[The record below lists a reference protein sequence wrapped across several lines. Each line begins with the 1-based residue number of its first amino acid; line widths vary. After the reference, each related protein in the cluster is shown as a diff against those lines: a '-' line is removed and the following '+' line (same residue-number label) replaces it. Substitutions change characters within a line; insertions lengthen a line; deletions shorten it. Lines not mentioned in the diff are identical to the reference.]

1 MTTRLLNL
9 PALPKWWQK
18 KFTIALIVLFSILLH
33 FWTVWQLP
41 IDFDEPVYLSAA
53 KEYGQFI
60 QNGDINGIVNN
71 PENREH
77 PALVK
82 LLYAI
87 PFVMF
92 PEEIHLDLY
101 VYLARTLSAL
111 MGVLTVWMVAR
122 VNPWSGLLLALH
134 SMTLKYSSQ
143 AYLEAVP
150 QFLALMAVLFMIRAV
165 QTKTSIKSFFYSAIF
180 LGGTAAAK
188 YPYLIIIVVLL
199 YLGIQSKFLR
209 VKDWIVYSG
218 IALVVFYILNPSVW
232 LNPFGEIISNLNFHI
247 VYSQSAH
254 VQSSGYPWYQ
264 PVLFLFTSVQWHPN
278 VFFFVT
284 TDEIMFMLAI
294 FGIYFE
300 VKEKNWS
307 AVWCITGLLFLLV
320 WPTKWPQYTMVLTP
334 VLAIIAGKMI
344 QRSIDWIRPR
354 EDYWNYLEEMLPQ
367 PPKILWWLLSGFIL
381 VLGLGKVG
389 YEVNLAISRLG
400 WNSFTQIDSPLN
412 SDIVNQIFTGMP
424 GEIVIVSDKGINF
437 WYPNSDSYWGG
448 TNKRYSINNTPL
460 ASDRITSGLYDNV
473 RDSYWFGSDQG
484 VILFDH
490 NDWLSFGPD
499 AMGCTQ
505 CFVNELLLDEQY
517 IWAATNEGI
526 FQFDG
531 AVWINFSKDQPG
543 LENTQV
549 LSLVIREFENTK
561 ELWAGT
567 ISGIS
572 RFSFDQRQWQN
583 EDWAGRFFG
592 WGGVSDLFVTA
603 DQTIIAC
610 TSGGGIGV
618 LKDNAWVFW
627 QTSNYPF
634 RTNTVNHVAEDE
646 NGALWF
652 GFGFPTEPGGYVMK
666 KDIEG
671 NWRTFAGNNSGY
683 FGGEVQNLFFDEI
696 GQLWIATNGTGIQTF
711 YKPEK

>member
-1 MTTRLLNL
+1 MNTRLLNL
-9 PALPKWWQK
+9 PAMPKWWQK
-18 KFTIALIVLFSILLH
+18 KFTVALIVLFSILLH

-41 IDFDEPVYLSAA
+41 VDFDEPVYLSAA
-53 KEYGQFI
+53 KEYAQFI
-60 QNGDINGIVNN
+60 QNGDINGIVNY

-82 LLYAI
+82 ILYAI
-87 PFVMF
+87 PIVIF
-92 PEEIHLDLY
+92 PEEIHPDLY

-122 VNPWSGLLLALH
+122 VNPWSGLMLAVH
-134 SMTLKYSSQ
+134 SMTLKYTSQ

-150 QFLALMAVLFMIRAV
+150 QFLSLMAVLFMVRAV
-165 QTKTSIKSFFYSAIF
+165 QTKTSIKYFFYSAIF

-188 YPYLIIIVVLL
+188 YPYLIIVVVLL
-199 YLGIQSKFLR
+199 FLGIQSKFFR
-209 VKDWIVYSG
+209 VKDWFVYSG
-218 IALVVFYILNPSVW
+218 IALAVFYILNPSVW

-264 PVLFLFTSVQWHPN
+264 PVLFLLTSVQWHPN

-307 AVWCITGLLFLLV
+307 AVWSITGLLFLIV
-320 WPTKWPQYTMVLTP
+320 WPTKWPQYTMILTP
-334 VLAIIAGKMI
+334 VLAITAGKMI

-367 PPKILWWLLSGFIL
+367 PPKILWWFLSGFIL
-381 VLGLGKVG
+381 VLGIGKVG
-389 YEVNLAISRLG
+389 YEINLAIARLG
-400 WNSFTQIDSPLN
+400 WRSFAQNNSPLN
-412 SDIVNQIFTGMP
+412 SDVVNQIFAGMP

-448 TNKRYSINNTPL
+448 TNKGYTIQNTSL
-460 ASDRITSGLYDNV
+460 ASDRITSGLYDNL

-490 NDWLSFGPD
+490 NNWLSFGPD

-549 LSLVIREFENTK
+549 FSLVIREFENIK

-583 EDWAGRFFG
+583 EDWAGRYFG

-618 LKDNAWVFW
+618 FQVDSWFFW
-627 QTSNYPF
+627 QTSNSPF

-652 GFGFPTEPGGYVMK
+652 GFGFPTEPGGFVIK

-671 NWRTFAGNNSGY
+671 NWRTFAENNSGY
-683 FGGEVQNLFFDEI
+683 LGGEVQNLFFDEI